1 MLQNG
6 FLPAGFNLWS
16 DYMFFWLCTRTL
28 MCWNTISFAQ
38 QIWGMSGL
46 QKIYLYIY
54 ITLSV
59 MQFILYM
66 VSFTLVN
73 TMGPFIICIRMGYCS
88 PCEAVEAWDCNC
100 HAAWIAV
107 GLGWLPMLQM
117 VIARPASCLRLAGW
131 HWCKLD
137 SDDMSLAVLGLQ
149 LFWVVND
156 GVLHPKPSQHCI
168 MGCPHIHIYS
178 TMCAK

>member
-1 MLQNG
+1 MHMSIERTACYKMGFSLQVSICDQTIC
-6 FLPAGFNLWS
+6 FS
-16 DYMFFWLCTRTL
+16 DCAPGHWCVEIQSCLH
-28 MCWNTISFAQ
+28 NK
-38 QIWGMSGL
+38 SGEWVDCRRFT
-46 QKIYLYIY
+46 YIY

-73 TMGPFIICIRMGYCS
+73 TMGPFIICIRRGYCS

-117 VIARPASCLRLAGW
+117 VIARPASCLRLAMW
-131 HWCKLD
+131 HWSKLN
-137 SDDMSLAVLGLQ
+137 SEDMSLAVIGLIC
-149 LFWVVND
+149 F
-156 GVLHPKPSQHCI
+156 G
-168 MGCPHIHIYS
+168 
-178 TMCAK
+178 